1 VGGDLRE
8 TTATNH
14 EQGYFPDGRARPP
27 TSTDAFQ
34 RTSGIF
40 AQATARPRETLT
52 LTLGAR
58 GDLRERDRT
67 SSLGDADANVSPR
80 VTAAWTLTQQIVVRG
95 SAAWSFRAPTL
106 NERFRGFRVGNVLTL
121 PNPDLRPETLRTVEA
136 GVFMA
141 PRHGSVRVTVFR
153 SDLDDGVTNVTLST
167 TPALTT
173 RQRQNVGGIRVLGLE
188 LETDWP
194 LIAGAS
200 LTAAAAILDSRFVDD
215 PELTDLRVP
224 QVPRWQAST
233 GVRWLAPADV
243 ALAGQL
249 RVFGPQF
256 EDDRNTLTLDGG
268 AVLDVSATR
277 PLGRGVSLLA
287 SVENLFDTSYD
298 VGRTPVRTVGL
309 PFTAFAGVRLD
320 LRR

>member
-1 VGGDLRE
+1 M
-8 TTATNH
+8 
-14 EQGYFPDGRARPP
+14 
-27 TSTDAFQ
+27 
-34 RTSGIF
+34 
-40 AQATARPRETLT
+40 
-52 LTLGAR
+52 
-58 GDLRERDRT
+58 
-67 SSLGDADANVSPR
+67 
-80 VTAAWTLTQQIVVRG
+80 TAAWTLTPQIVVRG

-141 PRHGSVRVTVFR
+141 PRHGSVRVTLFR
-153 SDLDDGVTNVTLST
+153 SDLDDGVANVTLST
-167 TPALTT
+167 TPALIT
-173 RQRQNVGGIRVLGLE
+173 RRRENVGGIRVLGLE
-188 LETDWP
+188 LETDWQ
-194 LIAGAS
+194 LTAGAS

-215 PELTDLRVP
+215 PQLTDLRVP

-243 ALAGQL
+243 SLVGQL

-268 AVLDVSATR
+268 AVIDVSATR

-287 SVENLFDTSYD
+287 SVENLFDASYD
-298 VGRTPVRTVGL
+298 VGRTPVSTEGL
-309 PFTAFAGVRLD
+309 PFTAFAGVRVN

>member
-1 VGGDLRE
+1 
-8 TTATNH
+8 
-14 EQGYFPDGRARPP
+14 
-27 TSTDAFQ
+27 
-34 RTSGIF
+34 
-40 AQATARPRETLT
+40 
-52 LTLGAR
+52 
-58 GDLRERDRT
+58 
-67 SSLGDADANVSPR
+67 
-80 VTAAWTLTQQIVVRG
+80 VTAAWTLTPQVVVRG

-136 GVFMA
+136 GVFLA
-141 PRHGSVRVTVFR
+141 PRHGSVRVTLFR
-153 SDLDDGVTNVTLST
+153 SDLDDGVANVTLST
-167 TPALTT
+167 TPALIT
-173 RQRQNVGGIRVLGLE
+173 RQRENVGGIRVLGLE

-200 LTAAAAILDSRFVDD
+200 LTAAAALLDSRFVDD
-215 PELTDLRVP
+215 PQLTDLRVP

-249 RVFGPQF
+249 RVFGRQF

-268 AVLDVSATR
+268 VVLDVSAVR
-277 PLGRGVSLLA
+277 PLGRGLSLLA

-309 PFTAFAGVRLD
+309 PFTAFAGVRVD
-320 LRR
+320 VRR